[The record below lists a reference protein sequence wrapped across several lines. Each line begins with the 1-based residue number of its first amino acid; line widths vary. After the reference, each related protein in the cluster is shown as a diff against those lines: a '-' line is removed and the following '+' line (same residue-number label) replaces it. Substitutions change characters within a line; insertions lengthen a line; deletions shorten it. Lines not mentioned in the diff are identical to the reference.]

1 MFSQKRSTPGDT
13 LSRTYSVLRVICC
26 LQLAASAWSQVAGP
40 AFEVASIKPAT
51 PSADSGRMGQMIRD
65 PGHVSLS
72 YVTLQ
77 NLLAQAYRIKNLQ
90 IDGPG
95 WLDSDRFD
103 IEAKLPAG
111 AKDDEFPTMLQA
123 LLKERFKLKFH
134 LESKALSA
142 YVLLPAKGGLKL
154 RAVDEPM
161 GGVRTTSG
169 VTRRHLSGKVTMVGF
184 SGLLSNMLDRPVV
197 DMTELKGVYDV
208 DLEWSVDDATGSQP
222 DDPPS
227 LFTVLREKL
236 GLRLESRKTPVD
248 FYVID
253 HVERVP
259 TEN

>member
-1 MFSQKRSTPGDT
+1 M
-13 LSRTYSVLRVICC
+13 L
-26 LQLAASAWSQVAGP
+26 
-40 AFEVASIKPAT
+40 
-51 PSADSGRMGQMIRD
+51 RD
-65 PGHVSLS
+65 PGRVILS

-77 NLLAQAYRIKNLQ
+77 NLLAQAYRIKNFQ
-90 IDGPG
+90 IEGPG

-103 IEAKLPAG
+103 IEAKLPAE
-111 AKDDEFPTMLQA
+111 AKDDDFPVMLQA

-142 YVLLPAKGGLKL
+142 YVLLPAKGGPKL
-154 RAVDEPM
+154 RTIDEPP
-161 GGVRTTSG
+161 GNVRTTNG
-169 VTRRHLSGKVTMVGF
+169 ATRRHLSGKVTMLGF

-197 DMTELKGVYDV
+197 DVTELKGVYDV
-208 DLEWSVDDATGSQP
+208 DLEWSVDDATASQA
-222 DDPPS
+222 DDAPT

>member
-1 MFSQKRSTPGDT
+1 MH
-13 LSRTYSVLRVICC
+13 SVTRVICF
-26 LQLAASAWSQVAGP
+26 LQLASGAWSQVAGP
-40 AFEVASIKPAT
+40 AFEVASIKPSA
-51 PSADSGRMGQMIRD
+51 PSGDVARMGQMVRD
-65 PGHVSLS
+65 PGRVSLS

-77 NLLAQAYRIKNLQ
+77 NLLAQAYRIKNFQ
-90 IDGPG
+90 IEGPG
-95 WLDSDRFD
+95 WLDTDRFD
-103 IEAKLPAG
+103 VEAKLPAG
-111 AKDDEFPTMLQA
+111 AKDDEFPAMLQA
-123 LLKERFKLKFH
+123 LLKERFTLKFH

-142 YVLLPAKGGLKL
+142 YVLLPVKGGPKL
-154 RAVDEPM
+154 RAVDEPV

-169 VTRRHLSGKVTMVGF
+169 VTRRHLSGKVSMVGF

-208 DLEWSVDDATGSQP
+208 DLEWSADEATAGQP
-222 DDPPS
+222 DDGPS